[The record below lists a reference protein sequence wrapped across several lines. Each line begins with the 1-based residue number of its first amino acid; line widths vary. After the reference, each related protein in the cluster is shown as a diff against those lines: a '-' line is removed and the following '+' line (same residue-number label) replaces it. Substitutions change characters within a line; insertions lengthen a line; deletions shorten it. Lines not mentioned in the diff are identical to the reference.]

1 MTHRFSHTMRNE
13 VGELATSLRAL
24 EESAVYQQLPPSLRF
39 VTELVLDELVSN
51 TIKYGGPGE
60 HEIAIAV
67 DWDGEELAIRIEDD
81 ALPFNPWEQSAM
93 GDFDEE
99 DPEMSA
105 EEIQELKIG
114 GRGLQMLLRATDTR
128 LYERTGGK
136 NIVTV
141 TRHLRSRAAA

>member
-13 VGELATSLRAL
+13 VGELSTCLKAL
-24 EESAVYQQLPPSLRF
+24 EESPTYQQLPPSLRF

-60 HEIAIAV
+60 HQITTTV
-67 DWDGEELAIRIEDD
+67 DWDGEELGIRIEDD

-93 GDFDEE
+93 GDFDEG
-99 DPEMSA
+99 DDLSA
-105 EEIQELKIG
+105 EEIQELQIG
-114 GRGLQMLLRATDTR
+114 GRGLQMLRRATDTR
-128 LYERTGGK
+128 NYERSGGK
-136 NIVTV
+136 NIVTI